1 MADAVQIQETTT
13 KAVVAVAQP
22 AQEAKAVQT
31 QAAAGAKQQ
40 KKKPAVKKTAKKAE
54 RVVMVKSKRKTAIAR
69 ASIKKGSGRIR
80 INGFDVST
88 IEPMEF
94 RNMILEPLGVSAT
107 TEELAKG
114 IDINILVNGG
124 GRSAQAQAARG
135 AIAKG
140 ISEYSGA
147 DIVKKGYM
155 HYDRSMLVDDP
166 RRVEPKKFGGPKAR
180 ARVQKSYR

>member
-1 MADAVQIQETTT
+1 V
-13 KAVVAVAQP
+13 
-22 AQEAKAVQT
+22 
-31 QAAAGAKQQ
+31 
-40 KKKPAVKKTAKKAE
+40 
-54 RVVMVKSKRKTAIAR
+54 AR
-69 ASIKKGSGRIR
+69 ASVRKGSGKIR

-88 IEPMEF
+88 IEPTEF
-94 RNMILEPLGVSAT
+94 RAMILEPLGVSRA
-107 TEELAKG
+107 TEELGKEV
-114 IDINILVNGG
+114 DITILVNGG

-147 DIVKKGYM
+147 DIVRKEYM

>member
-1 MADAVQIQETTT
+1 MPDAIQIQEATT
-13 KAVVAVAQP
+13 KAVAVAAPQAVQAAP
-22 AQEAKAVQT
+22 AEAKA
-31 QAAAGAKQQ
+31 KP
-40 KKKPAVKKTAKKAE
+40 KRKPATARKAAKKQE
-54 RVVMVKSKRKTAIAR
+54 RIVSVKSKRKTAIAR
-69 ASIKKGSGRIR
+69 ASVRKGTGKIR

-94 RNMILEPLGVSAT
+94 RAMILEPLGVSRM
-107 TEELAKG
+107 TEELGKSV
-114 IDINILVNGG
+114 DITILVNGG

-135 AIAKG
+135 VIAKG

-147 DIVKKGYM
+147 DIVRKEYM